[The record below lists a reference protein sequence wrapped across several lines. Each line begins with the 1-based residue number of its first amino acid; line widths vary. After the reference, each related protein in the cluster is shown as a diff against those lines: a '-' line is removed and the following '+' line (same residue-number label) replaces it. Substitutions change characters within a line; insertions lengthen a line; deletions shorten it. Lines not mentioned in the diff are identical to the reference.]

1 MSAVVR
7 NLVMVAAAA
16 LPTGVAVGS
25 FFATAPGVT
34 VVTPGGTTTTPSTP
48 SSTGTGSGS
57 SSSSN
62 SGVVISNSGTNC
74 TVPNNNNVQ
83 AASAFTNDIM
93 LLRSSA
99 PINSPVQLDSN
110 LNGIAASD
118 IVDMAANNYLG
129 TTNSKGQTLIQRV
142 QAAVPSAKAAA
153 EIIVKGCYGN
163 NTDVDIIN
171 LIVANA
177 SAVAILQNPNWTH
190 FGISE
195 QPDFSHGSPDRG
207 IYWVVIFA
215 QE

>member
-1 MSAVVR
+1 
-7 NLVMVAAAA
+7 MVAAAA

-34 VVTPGGTTTTPSTP
+34 VVTPGNPTPPSTP
-48 SSTGTGSGS
+48 SSPTTGSPS
-57 SSSSN
+57 TSSSN
-62 SGVVISNSGTNC
+62 AGVVISNSGTNC
-74 TVPNNNNVQ
+74 TVPGNNNVQ
-83 AASAFTNDIM
+83 AASAFTNDIS
-93 LLRSSA
+93 LLRSSS
-99 PINSPVQLDSN
+99 PINAPVQLDSN
-110 LNGIAASD
+110 LSAVAAFDIA
-118 IVDMAANNYLG
+118 DMAANNYLG

-142 QAAVPSAKAAA
+142 QQSVPSAKAAA

-207 IYWVVIFA
+207 IYWVVLFA